1 MAQFENQQG
10 DATQISHEI
19 ARMLIALRID
29 WNDAKEMRAIAREAL
44 DFHTQ
49 GKPSSSLPRSKLELF
64 GLIGL
69 MLKTMEE
76 GAEYR
81 RLIHGSDV
89 WKAMA
94 RALWEEKTGK
104 VVDSKD

>member
-1 MAQFENQQG
+1 MAQFEDQQG
-10 DATQISHEI
+10 DALQIAHEI
-19 ARMLIALRID
+19 GRMLIALRID

-44 DFHTQ
+44 AYHTH
-49 GKPSSSLPRSKLELF
+49 GKPSAPLPRTKLELF

-76 GAEYR
+76 GAEFH
-81 RLIHGSDV
+81 RLIHGNDV

-94 RALWEEKTGK
+94 RALWEEKTGRTDNIK
-104 VVDSKD
+104 